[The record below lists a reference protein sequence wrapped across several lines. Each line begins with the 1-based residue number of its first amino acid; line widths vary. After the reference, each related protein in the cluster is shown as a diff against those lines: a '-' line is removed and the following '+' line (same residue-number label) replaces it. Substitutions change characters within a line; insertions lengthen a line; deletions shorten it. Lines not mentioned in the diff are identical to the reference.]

1 MPVLP
6 VNKIEANGCKSRTP
20 PSNSMN
26 NFIAKHQVNQIKYQ
40 YSFTDSLSF
49 VEEAAFKVFN
59 ILLYEH
65 LKWLIILLGENFS
78 RRTQSSKR
86 RCTENPKERRSL

>member
-59 ILLYEH
+59 IILYEH
-65 LKWLIILLGENFS
+65 LLLIILLGENLS

-86 RCTENPKERRSL
+86 RCTESPKEHRSL